1 MKTVSQTARL
11 ASAVVIASFGSVAAR
26 AVAPSE
32 ITVDLKLQNADYVA
46 GEQIV
51 GVVNVVN
58 VSPETVSV
66 GRAGGRDRF
75 FVEVFRA
82 ADRSLM
88 DRSARRAFVAPF
100 LLKPNEGQKLE
111 TRLGDHYGLRTP
123 GRYLARPVLVHGG
136 VRFEGQMRAFDVV
149 PGMKVATA
157 LQMFANREG
166 LRRTFTLVSWSRRG
180 REHLFLTAED
190 DGAGTR
196 RWLTTDLGEM
206 MKITKPTISVM
217 PTGEV
222 IILHRVDPDR
232 FIRSEFWSVP
242 GAIEFHR
249 RELLQDPET
258 AGSQRVREI
267 YEESGG
273 VQPKENPWWKFW

>member
-1 MKTVSQTARL
+1 MRRFLIAAFAPL
-11 ASAVVIASFGSVAAR
+11 AAFAAT
-26 AVAPSE
+26 PSE
-32 ITVDLKLQNADYVA
+32 ITVDLKLRHGDYVS

-58 VSPETVSV
+58 VSPETVDV
-66 GRAGGRDRF
+66 GRAGSPDRF
-75 FVEVFRA
+75 IVEVFRS
-82 ADRSLM
+82 ADMSQM
-88 DRSARRAFVAPF
+88 DRSVRRPFVAPF
-100 LLKPNEGQKLE
+100 LLRPNEGQKLE

-123 GRYLARPVLVHGG
+123 GRYLARPVLVHDG

-149 PGMKVATA
+149 PGMKVSTA
-157 LQMFANREG
+157 LQMFANRDG
-166 LRRTFTLVSWSRRG
+166 LRREFTLVRWSRGG
-180 REHLFLTAED
+180 RDHLFLKAQD
-190 DGAGTR
+190 SGSGSR
-196 RWLTTDLGEM
+196 RWLTTDLGELM
-206 MKITKPTISVM
+206 NITKPTVSVM

-222 IILHRVDPDR
+222 IVLHRVDPDR

-242 GAIEFHR
+242 DDIEFHR

-273 VQPKENPWWKFW
+273 VQAKDNPWWKFW

>member
-1 MKTVSQTARL
+1 MRRFL
-11 ASAVVIASFGSVAAR
+11 IAAFAPVAAF
-26 AVAPSE
+26 AATPSE
-32 ITVDLKLQNADYVA
+32 ITVDLKLRSGDYVS

-51 GVVNVVN
+51 GVVNIVN

-66 GRAGGRDRF
+66 GRPGSRDRF
-75 FVEVFRA
+75 VIEVFRS
-82 ADRSLM
+82 ADMSQM
-88 DRSARRAFVAPF
+88 DRSVRRPFVAPF
-100 LLKPNEGQKLE
+100 LLNPNEGQKLE

-123 GRYLARPVLVHGG
+123 GRYLARPVLVHDGI
-136 VRFEGQMRAFDVV
+136 RFEGQMRAFDVV
-149 PGMKVATA
+149 PGMKVTTA
-157 LQMFANREG
+157 LQMFSNREG
-166 LRRTFTLVSWSRRG
+166 LRREFTLVRWSRGG
-180 REHLFLTAED
+180 RDHLFLTAQD
-190 DGAGTR
+190 TGPGGR
-196 RWLTTDLGEM
+196 RWLTTDLGELM
-206 MKITKPTISVM
+206 NITKPTISVM

-222 IILHRVDPDR
+222 IVLHRVDPDH

-242 GAIEFHR
+242 DDIEFHR

>member
-1 MKTVSQTARL
+1 MRRFL
-11 ASAVVIASFGSVAAR
+11 IAAFAPVAAF
-26 AVAPSE
+26 AATPSE
-32 ITVDLKLQNADYVA
+32 ITVDLKLRSGDYVS

-66 GRAGGRDRF
+66 GRAGSRDRF
-75 FVEVFRA
+75 VIEVFRSS
-82 ADRSLM
+82 DMSQM
-88 DRSARRAFVAPF
+88 DRSVCRPFVAPF

-123 GRYLARPVLVHGG
+123 GRYLARPVLVHEG

-149 PGMKVATA
+149 PGMKVTAA
-157 LQMFANREG
+157 LQMFSNREG
-166 LRRTFTLVSWSRRG
+166 LRREFTLVRWSRGG
-180 REHLFLTAED
+180 RDHLFLTAQD
-190 DGAGTR
+190 TGPGGR
-196 RWLTTDLGEM
+196 RWLTTDLGELM
-206 MKITKPTISVM
+206 NITKPTISVM

-222 IILHRVDPDR
+222 IVLHRVDPDH

-242 GAIEFHR
+242 DDIEFHR

-258 AGSQRVREI
+258 AGSRRVREI